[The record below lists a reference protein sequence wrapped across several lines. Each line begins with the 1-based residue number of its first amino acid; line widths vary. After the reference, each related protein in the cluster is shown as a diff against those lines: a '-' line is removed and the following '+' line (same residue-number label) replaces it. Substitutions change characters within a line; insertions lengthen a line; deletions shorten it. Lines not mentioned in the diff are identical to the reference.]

1 LRAHPDEIIVHTT
14 DARAAIT
21 APVDVMVIEFAALMN
36 STCAESYP
44 TQKMREK
51 ESIDEMRR
59 EVKVMKVATKGAG
72 NDLIKKKMTPTL
84 LVGASK
90 REKKNATTTIMTITK
105 ENEGEMIE
113 IEEMNEIEEMIEIEE
128 TNEIEEMIEI
138 EEKKETEEIIMMT
151 KKVTTITTII
161 IILRALK
168 IHNLLLADPT
178 NESLRQLKEVQTIN
192 DLEMTSTIFR
202 PTWCYYLVW

>member
-59 EVKVMKVATKGAG
+59 EVKVLKVATKGAA

-113 IEEMNEIEEMIEIEE
+113 IEE

-151 KKVTTITTII
+151 KKVTTITTITII